1 MIRMT
6 EGQKVAPASNS
17 NAMEFGS
24 GSREKAIAASN
35 GPEPTI
41 NSASPNQNI
50 FGICIVPPPSIRR
63 GAPPR
68 EKTPSRL
75 DGVKFGRRRHKM
87 PTCREMDLATIR
99 RYFGHD
105 ICEMPVRLTLNGI
118 KYAPSLR
125 ATQRSEYRPR

>member
-50 FGICIVPPPSIRR
+50 FGICIVPAFQHQTRR
-63 GAPPR
+63 TTAR
-68 EKTPSRL
+68 KTPSRL

-105 ICEMPVRLTLNGI
+105 ICEMPVRLTLHGI
-118 KYAPSLR
+118 KYAP
-125 ATQRSEYRPR
+125 